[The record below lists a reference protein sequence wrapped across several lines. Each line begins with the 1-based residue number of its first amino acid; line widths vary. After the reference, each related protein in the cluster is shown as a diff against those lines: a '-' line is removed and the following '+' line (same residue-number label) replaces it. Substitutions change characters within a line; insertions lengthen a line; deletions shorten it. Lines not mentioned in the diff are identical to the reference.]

1 LAAVSRRKG
10 AATGHFSLEP
20 NMKKSVMTS
29 QETLDILVA
38 SAGCVA
44 IALHW
49 LIKDFG
55 LDTETVFKGMS
66 AVACMMSAGF
76 ALGTFWKPRGR

>member
-1 LAAVSRRKG
+1 
-10 AATGHFSLEP
+10 
-20 NMKKSVMTS
+20 MKKRLTT

-55 LDTETVFKGMS
+55 LDTGTVFKGMS
-66 AVACMMSAGF
+66 AIALMMSAGF
-76 ALGTFWKPRGR
+76 AIGSFWKPRGR